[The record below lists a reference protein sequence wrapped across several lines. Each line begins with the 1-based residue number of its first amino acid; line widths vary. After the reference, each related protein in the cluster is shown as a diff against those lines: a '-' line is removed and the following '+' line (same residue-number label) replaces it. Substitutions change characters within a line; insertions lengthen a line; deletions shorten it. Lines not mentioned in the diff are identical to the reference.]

1 MSKTEDLE
9 KLDRVVKDADIRLRA
24 TKSKI
29 DIIDR
34 EMLFLDP
41 VTAALEANVRFLK
54 RSDTIAIAGEFKK
67 SKDELNKAKIRMV
80 GLKLERGRHVKLYK
94 EIEVFLNKY
103 KNELEKLKKSGENNV
118 LTGKFG
124 RKDNG

>member
-24 TKSKI
+24 TKSQI

-41 VTAALEANVRFLK
+41 VAAALEANVKFLK
-54 RSDTIAIAGEFKK
+54 RRDTIAIAGEFKK
-67 SKDELNKAKIRMV
+67 TKDELGKARVKLA
-80 GLKLERGRHVKLYK
+80 GLKLERARQVKLFR

-103 KNELEKLKKSGENNV
+103 RGELDKLQKSGENNV